1 MNGRCESTLSLP
13 VAFLVS
19 FFHLFPLPVLASPHL
34 FIHTSFSLR
43 PCRHRS
49 HSLSVS
55 AITASHL
62 RRHHHFFL
70 SVSLSRLRL
79 RGLNSPTTL
88 TLLQASV
95 GSTCIE
101 TMPPA
106 FVECMQASI
115 PILLLCVQIFSLCD
129 LPLFSIQ
136 LDRYSQRRSYFL
148 AVTSHPCSGTVVRI
162 FAESLRIV
170 VRTLPS
176 PPSCFLSLINT
187 IPTLRSQSN
196 LHPRGAT

>member
-1 MNGRCESTLSLP
+1 L
-13 VAFLVS
+13 
-19 FFHLFPLPVLASPHL
+19 
-34 FIHTSFSLR
+34 
-43 PCRHRS
+43 S
-49 HSLSVS
+49 HSFIFFPFLCSHRPICSYILPSRFVLVDIAPILSQCPPS
-55 AITASHL
+55 PPPSSLLHW
-62 RRHHHFFL
+62 HHHLLL
-70 SVSLSRLRL
+70 SISLSRLRL

-176 PPSCFLSLINT
+176 SPSCFLSLINT